1 MTPLV
6 LAGLL
11 IALMAAPAAAEAP
24 NGFSEFAWGTTPTV
38 LRQQFVATRCRSS
51 SESRVPWYSVLCN
64 GYLVEGLSIPVLRL
78 DFEPANALAG
88 YHMLVARGSYRA
100 FRDLVLKRFGRP
112 TSRSS
117 ILWSGAQMSW
127 VWDGVSA
134 TLIEKCGEEYSCME
148 VTTAALDRRR

>member
-1 MTPLV
+1 
-6 LAGLL
+6 
-11 IALMAAPAAAEAP
+11 
-24 NGFSEFAWGTTPTV
+24 
-38 LRQQFVATRCRSS
+38 
-51 SESRVPWYSVLCN
+51 VPWYSVLCN

-117 ILWSGAQMSW
+117 ILWSGGQMSW
-127 VWDGVSA
+127 VWNGVSA

-148 VTTAALDRRR
+148 VTTAALDRRREQIRERERRESTQSF